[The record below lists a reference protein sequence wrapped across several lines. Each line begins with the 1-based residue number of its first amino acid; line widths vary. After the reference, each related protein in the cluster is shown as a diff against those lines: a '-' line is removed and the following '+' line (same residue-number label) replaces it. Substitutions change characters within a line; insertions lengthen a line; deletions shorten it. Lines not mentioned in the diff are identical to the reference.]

1 MHAKKEVISI
11 EYLDGVRRV
20 YGKVKIIYADKDVSK
35 ELKVESSTESELS
48 NKNQVVLGYIEPSI
62 KACTMDGNATVGG
75 KFQMRDTGQICGFW
89 SDSQSDNNGM
99 FLEPYPYLDVSFIA
113 RPIIEWLV
121 NCDSKINQYPV
132 DFDIICFDVKN
143 MEIARQSFKDNNKPF
158 IDIKFVVVPIG
169 VTRIRIEIHKWNKPN
184 CKAKILSFY
193 TLLEEE
199 YLGTDIREFEVLQE
213 LSEQT
218 DNVTYGISSDTA
230 TISIYNRERKFD
242 RGYLKELVLLD
253 RKVIP
258 YIGIDKNNSIEY
270 TQLGEFYSDEWKVP
284 QDDIFA
290 KVVCVDKLMRLQ
302 DVLYYGFA
310 LKENA
315 NLYEMIHD
323 VLSKAEYKS
332 SQFVIDD
339 MAKEMIVENAYLTKG
354 SSWDALQE
362 ITSAGLLAAYIDK
375 QGVLQVSAGK
385 NREKYAN
392 KITSKHI
399 IKYNKSDKM
408 TEFANKINVSYSS
421 ILIDDTIIKVYEGG
435 IFIEPLGETTS
446 MLDYNGLIT
455 NVSVDYIP
463 VDGLELITHNAYVNC
478 GEITFKNTTDKM
490 IYLLLTVKGNAIKMN
505 TQTINLCD
513 NESIERFG
521 VKSYNHTSS
530 YLVQNYDTAVEI
542 GNNLLERL
550 SMRSGRIDIEFRGDP
565 SLLLEQ
571 EFECSNRFGDTNN
584 TLCEYNRYVF
594 DGGLTQ
600 QTKGRII

>member
-1 MHAKKEVISI
+1 MSKGGDSI

-35 ELKVESSTESELS
+35 ELKVESSGESEIS
-48 NKNQVVLGYIEPSI
+48 HKSQVVLGYNEPSI
-62 KACTMDGNATVGG
+62 KACTMDGNIALGD
-75 KFQMRDTGQICGFW
+75 KSQMRDVGQVCGFW
-89 SDSQSDNNGM
+89 SNIQSDINGM
-99 FLEPYPYLDVSFIA
+99 FSEPYPYVDVSFIA

-121 NCDSKINQYPV
+121 IGDAKLNQYPV
-132 DFDIICFDVKN
+132 DFDIICFNAKN
-143 MEIARQSFKDNNKPF
+143 MEISRQNYIQNNSTL
-158 IDIKFVVVPIG
+158 INIKFVVMPID
-169 VTRIRIEIHKWNKPN
+169 VTKIRIEIYKWNKPN

-193 TLLEEE
+193 TMLEEE
-199 YLGTDIREFEVLQE
+199 YLGADIRQFEVLQE
-213 LSEQT
+213 LTEQT

-230 TISIYNRERKFD
+230 TISIYNRDRKFD

-270 TQLGEFYSDEWKVP
+270 TQLGEFYSDEWQVP
-284 QDDIFA
+284 QDNNFA

-302 DVLYYGFA
+302 DVIYHGFA
-310 LKENA
+310 LKENYS
-315 NLYEMIHD
+315 LYEMIDD
-323 VLSKAEYKS
+323 VLINSGYKS
-332 SQFVIDD
+332 TQYNIDET
-339 MAKEMIVENAYLTKG
+339 AKEMLVENAYLTKG
-354 SSWDALQE
+354 SSWDTLQE
-362 ITSAGLLAAYIDK
+362 ITSSRLLKAYIDK
-375 QGVLQVSAGK
+375 QGILQISAGNSAK
-385 NREKYAN
+385 KYAN

-408 TEFANKINVSYSS
+408 TEFANKINVAYST

-435 IFIEPLGETTS
+435 IFIEPLGETVS

-455 NVSVDYIP
+455 NVSVDYTP

-478 GEITFKNTTDKM
+478 GEITFKNTTDKIIFLM
-490 IYLLLTVKGNAIKMN
+490 LTVKGNAIKMN
-505 TQTINLCD
+505 TQTINVCD
-513 NESIERFG
+513 NDSIERFG

-530 YLVQNYDTAVEI
+530 YLVQNYDTAMEI

-584 TLCEYNRYVF
+584 IECEYNRYVF

-600 QTKGRII
+600 ETKGRII

>member
-1 MHAKKEVISI
+1 MSI

-35 ELKVESSTESELS
+35 ELKVESGGESEIS
-48 NKNQVVLGYIEPSI
+48 HKSQVVLGYNEPSI

-75 KFQMRDTGQICGFW
+75 KFQMRDVGQICGFW

-99 FLEPYPYLDVSFIA
+99 FLKPYPYLDVSFIA

-121 NCDSKINQYPV
+121 IGDTKLNQHPV
-132 DFDIICFDVKN
+132 DFDIICFNAKN
-143 MEIARQSFKDNNKPF
+143 MEISRQNNMQNNSTL
-158 IDIKFVVVPIG
+158 INIKFVVVPID
-169 VTRIRIEIHKWNKPN
+169 VTKIRIEIYKWNKPN

-193 TLLEEE
+193 TMLQEE
-199 YLGTDIREFEVLQE
+199 YLGADIRQFEVLQE
-213 LSEQT
+213 LTEQT

-230 TISIYNRERKFD
+230 TISIYNRDRKFD

-270 TQLGEFYSDEWKVP
+270 TQLGEFYSDEWQVP
-284 QDDIFA
+284 QDDNFA

-302 DVLYYGFA
+302 DVIYHGFA
-310 LKENA
+310 LKENSS
-315 NLYEMIHD
+315 LYEIIDD
-323 VLSKAEYKS
+323 VLINSGYKVA
-332 SQFVIDD
+332 QYVIHEST
-339 MAKEMIVENAYLTKG
+339 KEMLVENAYLTKG
-354 SSWDALQE
+354 SSWDTLQE
-362 ITSAGLLAAYIDK
+362 ITSSRLLKAYIDK
-375 QGVLQVSAGK
+375 QGILQISAGNSAK
-385 NREKYAN
+385 KYAN

-408 TEFANKINVSYSS
+408 TEFANKINVAYST

-435 IFIEPLGETTS
+435 IFIEPLGETVS

-455 NVSVDYIP
+455 NVSVDYTP
-463 VDGLELITHNAYVNC
+463 VDGLELVTHNAYVNC
-478 GEITFKNTTDKM
+478 GEITFKNTTDKIIFLM
-490 IYLLLTVKGNAIKMN
+490 LTVKGNAIKMN
-505 TQTINLCD
+505 TQTINVCD
-513 NESIERFG
+513 NDSIERFG

-530 YLVQNYDTAVEI
+530 YLVQNYDTAMEI

-584 TLCEYNRYVF
+584 IECEYNRYVF